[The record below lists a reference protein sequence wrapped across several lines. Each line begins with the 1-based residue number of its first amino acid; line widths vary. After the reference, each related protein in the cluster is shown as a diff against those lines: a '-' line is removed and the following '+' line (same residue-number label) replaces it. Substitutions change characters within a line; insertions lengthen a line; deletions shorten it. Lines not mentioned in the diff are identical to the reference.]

1 MPSKN
6 NFPLSNAA
14 LESKMAAF
22 IKDRSAQNLAAIL
35 QLLPAA
41 GLFLTMAASTPQAR
55 QALKNGDTLSPQM
68 RKDLHPIILKTQKG
82 EDFLPAYTSPK
93 AIPKQENSMVI
104 CLPFGAVCQ
113 TVTRNPTLT
122 GLVLNP
128 FGENV
133 ILRRDLL
140 EKAFRSSSSNPGS
153 ANSDSVNP
161 NARGPQGTNIVLQ
174 NPRPF
179 PQEMAEAACAVLREY
194 PCVSAAYVQ
203 HLSAD
208 DRRAFLFL
216 LETDGT
222 GDRKELEEKIRTAT
236 EEAAFGF
243 PVEFCDAGAMRAQL
257 EANNAKPFYKK

>member
-1 MPSKN
+1 MPSKK
-6 NFPLSNAA
+6 NFPISNAA

-22 IKDRSAQNLAAIL
+22 IKDRSAQNLTAIL

-41 GLFLTMAASTPQAR
+41 GLFLTMTASTQQAR
-55 QALKNGDTLSPQM
+55 QALKNGGTLSPQL

-93 AIPKQENSMVI
+93 AIPKQENLIVT
-104 CLPFGAVCQ
+104 CLPFGPVCQ
-113 TVTRNPTLT
+113 TVTRNPALT

-140 EKAFRSSSSNPGS
+140 EKAFRPSSSMPGS
-153 ANSDSVNP
+153 A

-179 PQEMAEAACAVLREY
+179 PQEMAQAASTVLQEY

-203 HLSAD
+203 HMSAD

-222 GDRKELEEKIRTAT
+222 GNQKELEEKIRAAT

-243 PVEFCDAGAMRAQL
+243 PVEFCDAEAMRAQL
-257 EANNAKPFYKK
+257 EANNAEPFYKK